1 MDYPKIDVE
10 NVVAEGQ
17 EVVSFFNVIKQCIW
31 QIIDGETV
39 HERADMNDKELDEF
53 IGSLTNKHFVQFR
66 KFFDTMP
73 KLKHTIK
80 VKNPK
85 TKKTSEM
92 TLQGLNDFFG

>member
-10 NVVAEGQ
+10 NVVEEGQ
-17 EVVSFFNVIKQCIW
+17 EVVSFFNIIKQCIW
-31 QIIDGETV
+31 QIVDGETV

-73 KLKHTIK
+73 KLKYE
-80 VKNPK
+80 VKYKHPK
-85 TKKTSEM
+85 TDKFETKVLEGMQS
-92 TLQGLNDFFG
+92 FF